1 MTMTDKILR
10 CFLCLSFLAFSTS
23 LASADIIDSVSDEGI
38 YFDENTGNFEIQNN
52 LIAAG
57 DFYWG
62 NTTIYN
68 QSTVAFE
75 FDLTSVSSISHTLQ
89 LYDSGGGGSNNMY
102 NLYGYVGDGTV
113 TPSDNAN
120 TSNLL
125 ATFATSPSSFTGQ
138 GPQYFIDVSS
148 FVNGLLNNGD
158 QYAGFHIVAAT
169 STSFEAFWIEAHIES
184 VPEPTTFTF
193 ALIGVVGIGIV
204 RRR

>member
-1 MTMTDKILR
+1 MCSI
-10 CFLCLSFLAFSTS
+10 FFSFSVS
-23 LASADIIDSVSDEGI
+23 LACADIIDSVSDEGI
-38 YFDENTGNFEIQNN
+38 YFNENSGNFEIQNN

-75 FDLTSVSSISHTLQ
+75 FDLTTVSSISHTLQ
-89 LYDSGGGGSNNMY
+89 LYDSGGGGSNHMY

-148 FVNGLLNNGD
+148 FINGLLNNGD

-184 VPEPTTFTF
+184 VPEPTTFTLTMLAAGAVLF
-193 ALIGVVGIGIV
+193 G
-204 RRR
+204 RRRR